1 MLLPDLINQFDPR
14 YLPLLH
20 RIHAS
25 DDPLQPAG
33 HFLVRKWLDLVVVQ
47 KFLCDFEPAF
57 RKLPVSWL
65 GVSFEGSLPIDR
77 LVEHGEANDPV
88 WLNAATR
95 VPSDRKGVETE
106 IFPSLAANCCVTY
119 LHGSGIANTV

>member
-1 MLLPDLINQFDPR
+1 MLLPDLINQFDTR

-33 HFLVRKWLDLVVVQ
+33 HFLVRKGLDLVVVK

-57 RKLPVSWL
+57 RKLPVFWL
-65 GVSFEGSLPIDR
+65 GVSFEGPLPIDR
-77 LVEHGEANDPV
+77 LVEHGEGNDPV
-88 WLNAATR
+88 WLDASTR
-95 VPSDRKGVETE
+95 VASDRKGVETE
-106 IFPSLAANCCVTY
+106 IFPSVAANCCVTD
-119 LHGSGIANTV
+119 LHGPGIADTV